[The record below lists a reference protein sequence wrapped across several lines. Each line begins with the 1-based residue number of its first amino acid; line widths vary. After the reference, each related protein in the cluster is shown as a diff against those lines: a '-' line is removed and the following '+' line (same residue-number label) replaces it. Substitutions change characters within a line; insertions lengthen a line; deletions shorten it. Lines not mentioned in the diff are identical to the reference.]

1 MEKTFYVSRLCLIKE
16 WDNEVYSVKASSKE
30 EALEKFIKANE
41 KDSTDIDNEEDIT
54 FVEQIP
60 IYETVEDI
68 QPVDDEATIEIYND
82 KNILKWD
89 NTHGRC

>member
-1 MEKTFYVSRLCLIKE
+1 MEKFYLSRNVLCKE
-16 WDNEVYSVKASSKE
+16 WDKETYAVKANSYE
-30 EALEKFIKANE
+30 EALKKFIEANE
-41 KDSTDIDNEEDIT
+41 KDIADVDNEKDIT

-68 QPVDDEATIEIYND
+68 QPKDNEATIEIYDD

-89 NTHGRC
+89 NTHGRQ

>member
-16 WDNEVYSVKASSKE
+16 WDKETYSVKASSKE

-60 IYETVEDI
+60 VYETVEDI
-68 QPVDDEATIEIYND
+68 QPVDDEATIEIYDD

>member
-1 MEKTFYVSRLCLIKE
+1 MEKTFHVSRLCLIKE
-16 WDNEVYSVKASSKE
+16 WDEEVYSVKANSRE

-41 KDSTDIDNEEDIT
+41 KDAADIDYNDDIT

-60 IYETVEDI
+60 VYETVEDI
-68 QPVDDEATIEIYND
+68 QPVDDEATIEIYN

-89 NTHGRC
+89 NTHGRH

>member
-16 WDNEVYSVKASSKE
+16 WDKETYSVKANSKE
-30 EALEKFIKANE
+30 EALEKFIAANE
-41 KDSTDIDNEEDIT
+41 KDPADIDYNDDIT
-54 FVEQIP
+54 FVEQEP

-89 NTHGRC
+89 NTHGRR

>member
-1 MEKTFYVSRLCLIKE
+1 MEKTFYVGRLCLIKE
-16 WDNEVYSVKASSKE
+16 WDREIYSVKANSYE

-41 KDSTDIDNEEDIT
+41 KDAADIDYNDDIT
-54 FVEQIP
+54 YVEQFP
-60 IYETVEDI
+60 VYETVEDI
-68 QPVDDEATIEIYND
+68 QPTDDKATMEIYDN

>member
-16 WDNEVYSVKASSKE
+16 WDRETYSIKANSKE
-30 EALEKFIKANE
+30 EALEKFIAANE
-41 KDSTDIDNEEDIT
+41 KDAADIDYNDDIT
-54 FVEQIP
+54 FVEQEP

-89 NTHGRC
+89 NTHGRR

>member
-16 WDNEVYSVKASSKE
+16 WDKEIYSVKANSKE
-30 EALEKFIKANE
+30 EALEKFIAANE
-41 KDSTDIDNEEDIT
+41 KDSADIDYNDDIT
-54 FVEQIP
+54 FVEQEP
-60 IYETVEDI
+60 VYETVEDI

-89 NTHGRC
+89 NTHGRR

>member
-1 MEKTFYVSRLCLIKE
+1 MEKTFHISRLCLIKE
-16 WDNEVYSVKASSKE
+16 WDKEIYSIKANSYE

-41 KDSTDIDNEEDIT
+41 KDAAYIDYNEDIT
-54 FVEQIP
+54 YIGQEP

-68 QPVDDEATIEIYND
+68 QPIDDKATIEIYD

-89 NTHGRC
+89 NIHGRR

>member
-1 MEKTFYVSRLCLIKE
+1 MEKTFYVSRFCLIKE
-16 WDNEVYSVKASSKE
+16 WDQETYSVKANSQE

-41 KDSTDIDNEEDIT
+41 KDAADIDYNDDIT

-60 IYETVEDI
+60 VYETVEDI
-68 QPVDDEATIEIYND
+68 QPVDDEATIEIYDD

-89 NTHGRC
+89 NTHGRH

>member
-1 MEKTFYVSRLCLIKE
+1 MEKTFHVSRLCLIKE
-16 WDNEVYSVKASSKE
+16 WDEEVYSVKANFRE
-30 EALEKFIKANE
+30 EALEKFIAANE
-41 KDSTDIDNEEDIT
+41 KDSADIDYNEDIT

-68 QPVDDEATIEIYND
+68 QPVDDEATIEIYD

-89 NTHGRC
+89 NTHGRH